1 VFRTHHTAEKEEIP
15 RVVSKQCAMRIDQN
29 YQDLVQKVMMYL
41 DNELSESAER
51 DLLKELRSNPAYMEL
66 LDQEQSFR
74 ELIKNKLQRRK
85 PSPALVQSIKDKI
98 KIVAPI

>member
-1 VFRTHHTAEKEEIP
+1 MTPHAAEKEEIP
-15 RVVSKQCAMRIDQN
+15 RVVSKLSAMRIDQN
-29 YQDLVQKVMMYL
+29 YQDLVQKVMLYL

>member
-1 VFRTHHTAEKEEIP
+1 
-15 RVVSKQCAMRIDQN
+15 MRIDQN
-29 YQDLVQKVMMYL
+29 YQDLVQTVMLYL

-51 DLLKELRSNPAYMEL
+51 ELLKELRANPAYMEL
-66 LDQEQSFR
+66 LDQEQNFR

>member
-1 VFRTHHTAEKEEIP
+1 
-15 RVVSKQCAMRIDQN
+15 
-29 YQDLVQKVMMYL
+29 QDLVQKVMMYL

>member
-1 VFRTHHTAEKEEIP
+1 MNSFKFCT
-15 RVVSKQCAMRIDQN
+15 MRIDQN

-98 KIVAPI
+98 KIVAPV

>member
-1 VFRTHHTAEKEEIP
+1 MQTT
-15 RVVSKQCAMRIDQN
+15 DQN
-29 YQDLVQKVMMYL
+29 YKDLVQKVMLYL

-51 DLLKELRSNPAYMEL
+51 ELLKELRSNPAYMEL

-74 ELIKNKLQRRK
+74 ELIKNKIQRRK

-98 KIVAPI
+98 KIVASV

>member
-1 VFRTHHTAEKEEIP
+1 
-15 RVVSKQCAMRIDQN
+15 MRNDQN
-29 YQDLVQKVMMYL
+29 YRDLVQKVMLYL

-51 DLLKELRSNPAYMEL
+51 ELLKELRSNPAYMEL

-98 KIVAPI
+98 KIVAPV

>member
-1 VFRTHHTAEKEEIP
+1 MAHRAAEEKEIP
-15 RVVSKQCAMRIDQN
+15 RVVSKLYAMRIDQN

>member
-1 VFRTHHTAEKEEIP
+1 
-15 RVVSKQCAMRIDQN
+15 MRIDQN

>member
-1 VFRTHHTAEKEEIP
+1 
-15 RVVSKQCAMRIDQN
+15 MRIDQN

-74 ELIKNKLQRRK
+74 ELIRNKLQRRK

>member
-1 VFRTHHTAEKEEIP
+1 
-15 RVVSKQCAMRIDQN
+15 MRIDQN
-29 YQDLVQKVMMYL
+29 YQDLVQKVMLYL

-51 DLLKELRSNPAYMEL
+51 ELLKELRANPSYMEL

>member
-1 VFRTHHTAEKEEIP
+1 
-15 RVVSKQCAMRIDQN
+15 MRIDQN
-29 YQDLVQKVMMYL
+29 YQDLVQTVMLYL
-41 DNELSESAER
+41 DNELSERAER
-51 DLLKELRSNPAYMEL
+51 ELLKELRANPAYMEL
-66 LDQEQSFR
+66 LDQEQNFR

>member
-1 VFRTHHTAEKEEIP
+1 MRT
-15 RVVSKQCAMRIDQN
+15 DQN

>member
-1 VFRTHHTAEKEEIP
+1 MEKEEIP

>member
-1 VFRTHHTAEKEEIP
+1 MEVP
-15 RVVSKQCAMRIDQN
+15 RVVLNFCAMRIDQN
-29 YQDLVQKVMMYL
+29 YQDLVQKVMLYL

-51 DLLKELRSNPAYMEL
+51 ELLKELRANPSYMEL

>member
-1 VFRTHHTAEKEEIP
+1 
-15 RVVSKQCAMRIDQN
+15 MRIDQN
-29 YQDLVQKVMMYL
+29 YQDLVQKVMLYL

-51 DLLKELRSNPAYMEL
+51 ELLKELRANPAYMEL
-66 LDQEQSFR
+66 LDQEQNFR

>member
-1 VFRTHHTAEKEEIP
+1 
-15 RVVSKQCAMRIDQN
+15 MRIDQN
-29 YQDLVQKVMMYL
+29 YQDLVQKVMLYL
-41 DNELSESAER
+41 DNELSESAEI

-74 ELIKNKLQRRK
+74 ELIKTKLQRRK

>member
-1 VFRTHHTAEKEEIP
+1 
-15 RVVSKQCAMRIDQN
+15 MRIDQN
-29 YQDLVQKVMMYL
+29 YQDLVQTVMLYL

-51 DLLKELRSNPAYMEL
+51 ELLKELRADPAYMEL
-66 LDQEQSFR
+66 LDQEQNFR

>member
-1 VFRTHHTAEKEEIP
+1 MASQAAEEKEIS
-15 RVVSKQCAMRIDQN
+15 RVVSKLCAMRIDQN

-74 ELIKNKLQRRK
+74 ELIRNKLQRRK

>member
-1 VFRTHHTAEKEEIP
+1 MRT
-15 RVVSKQCAMRIDQN
+15 DQN

-51 DLLKELRSNPAYMEL
+51 ELLKELRANPAYMEL

-74 ELIKNKLQRRK
+74 ELIKNKIQRRK

>member
-1 VFRTHHTAEKEEIP
+1 
-15 RVVSKQCAMRIDQN
+15 MRIDQN

-51 DLLKELRSNPAYMEL
+51 ELLKELRSNPAYMEL

>member
-1 VFRTHHTAEKEEIP
+1 
-15 RVVSKQCAMRIDQN
+15 MRIDQN

-85 PSPALVQSIKDKI
+85 PSPALVRSIKDKI

>member
-1 VFRTHHTAEKEEIP
+1 
-15 RVVSKQCAMRIDQN
+15 MRIDQN
-29 YQDLVQKVMMYL
+29 YQDLVQKVMLYL
-41 DNELSESAER
+41 DNELSESAEI